1 MFITN
6 VHIGLLILIVRFFI
20 FGVMVNEEEYLAEI
34 CKIAGF
40 ALMSHMG
47 KFILSIPDTDFS
59 NLQYKFFIYLG
70 LSTLLFFIGLILI
83 VNGYGIVYEKNRKGK
98 KWI

>member
-1 MFITN
+1 M
-6 VHIGLLILIVRFFI
+6 LS
-20 FGVMVNEEEYLAEI
+20 EEEYLAEI

-40 ALMSHMG
+40 ALMSPMG
-47 KFILSIPDTDFS
+47 KLVLDIPGIDFS
-59 NLQYKFFIYLG
+59 NLSCQFFIYLG

-83 VNGYGIVYEKNRKGK
+83 VSGYGIVYEKNRKGK